1 MKNVLVLIL
10 LLTAYSCSNDSNKEP
25 ATQANQP
32 TQSEQQTPQTTT
44 AQPPKPETVQRE
56 SVFPPGKYK
65 TLQELMDNCFSTGS
79 TRNEVRRVQ
88 GQPDYTEANPPL
100 ENWYYGR
107 GVVQFKGQL
116 VGGVS
121 NPDGKLKY
129 ADYFE
134 LALSPDKIEGE
145 FYSLLNTRINR

>member
-1 MKNVLVLIL
+1 MKNVFVLIL
-10 LLTAYSCSNDSNKEP
+10 LLTAYSCTNDSNKET
-25 ATQANQP
+25 TQASQP
-32 TQSEQQTPQTTT
+32 VQPEQQTPPLTTT
-44 AQPPKPETVQRE
+44 QPSKPEPVQRE
-56 SVFPPGKYK
+56 SVFPPGKFK
-65 TLQELMDNCFSTGS
+65 TLQELMNNCFSTGS
-79 TRNEVRRVQ
+79 TRNEVRKVQ

-107 GVVQFKGQL
+107 AVVQFKGQL

>member
-10 LLTAYSCSNDSNKEP
+10 LLPAYSCSNDSNKET
-25 ATQANQP
+25 TQASQP
-32 TQSEQQTPQTTT
+32 VRPEQQTSPPATT
-44 AQPPKPETVQRE
+44 QPSKPEPVQRE
-56 SVFPPGKYK
+56 SVFPPGKFK
-65 TLQELMDNCFSTGS
+65 TLQELMNNCFSTGS
-79 TRNEVRRVQ
+79 TRNEVRKVQ

-121 NPDGKLKY
+121 NSDGKLKY

-145 FYSLLNTRINR
+145 FYSLLNIRINR